1 MSDPRA
7 LIPEPGARLAN
18 LIGGEHS
25 AEGADGWVERCSPH
39 DGALLWSF
47 PDSGPEV
54 VDRAVAVARTAAQDW
69 GWRTSAPH
77 RGEILHE
84 LAGLMAGHRDEL
96 ATIIAAETGKAPGE
110 ARGEVMG
117 AVALG
122 RFFAGEGTRL
132 FGRTMPSGVVGKRA
146 MTVREP
152 VGVAGLIAA
161 SNTPIAN
168 IAWKLFPALIAG
180 NAAIVKAAEATPAT
194 AQAFGMLATL
204 AGVPDGVVAVIH
216 GQRETGRR
224 LVADPGVD
232 LVSFTGS
239 SEAGREIAEVC
250 ARRMARVSLELG
262 GKNGF
267 VVLDDADLDLAV
279 DWAVR
284 SAFSNA
290 GQRCASGSR
299 LIVTAGI
306 HERFVEALLAR
317 TATLRV
323 GPTDDDDLGPVI
335 TRAAAERIVA
345 AIEGAAADGLP
356 VLAGGH
362 RLGGAE
368 FENGN
373 YVAPTVVSM
382 TEPDHALSGVELF
395 GPVAQ
400 VYRVSDEHEALALL
414 NDSPYGLTAAVHTRD
429 LQRAMRFVEAASV
442 GVVSVNGGTFGSEPH
457 MPFGGRRWSG
467 NGTRE
472 PGTESLDVYTSLKT
486 VYLWPEQELG

>member
-1 MSDPRA
+1 MAD
-7 LIPEPGARLAN
+7 LIPAREARLDN
-18 LIGGEHS
+18 LIDGGWS
-25 AEGADGWVERCSPH
+25 SDGADGRVERRSPH
-39 DGALLWSF
+39 DGSLLWTF
-47 PDSGPEV
+47 PDSGQDV
-54 VDRAVAVARTAAQDW
+54 IDRAVAHARSAGGDW
-69 GWRTSAPH
+69 GWRTPAPR
-77 RGEILHE
+77 RGEILLQ
-84 LAGLMAGHRDEL
+84 LAELMAAHRDDL

-122 RFFAGEGTRL
+122 RFFAGEGMRL
-132 FGRTMPSGVVGKRA
+132 FGRTMPSGIAGKRA

-180 NAAIVKAAEATPAT
+180 NTVIVKSAEATPAT
-194 AQAFGMLATL
+194 AQAVGRLAAK
-204 AGVPDGVVAVIH
+204 AGVPDGVVAVVH

-224 LVADPGVD
+224 LVAHPGVD
-232 LVSFTGS
+232 LISFTGS

-299 LIVTAGI
+299 LIVTDAI
-306 HERFVEALLAR
+306 HDRFVDALVAR
-317 TATLRV
+317 TTALRV

-335 TRAAAERIVA
+335 TSSAADRIVA

-362 RLGGAE
+362 RLDGPA
-368 FENGN
+368 FAHGN
-373 YVAPTVVSM
+373 YVAPTIVAM
-382 TEPDHALSGVELF
+382 TEPDHALSGIELF

-400 VYRVSDEHEALALL
+400 VYRVADEREAIGLL

-429 LQRAMRFVEAASV
+429 YQRAMRFVEAASV
-442 GVVSVNGGTFGSEPH
+442 GVVSVNGGTYGSEPH